1 MSDLLAAAKPSR
13 TTVPHAAYF
22 PHLARP
28 RKGFV
33 FVLGCG
39 QTGDLL
45 LQHLLNLQKNIL
57 VHGENEALLAQL
69 VGLWQAEAA
78 CALNSLLAG
87 SGPAQDAVAVSLFE
101 GLDRMG
107 RNLAEAFAAGI
118 LAVPEEID
126 YCGFR
131 EIRFLRP
138 QVPLEQQIAFMCAF
152 FPGAKFIVALRDPEK
167 TAKSGWWA
175 KGDLQDTVDQ
185 LRTAQAQL
193 ADVVPRVAGSAAVVV
208 HYEAY
213 MQDPGQ
219 LRPVFDLLGLAFDQ
233 TAVAAFLKQHGN
245 AQSEVSA

>member
-1 MSDLLAAAKPSR
+1 MSDLGVAAKTPP
-13 TTVPHAAYF
+13 VAYF

-45 LQHLLNLQKNIL
+45 LQHLLNLQRNVLI
-57 VHGENEALLAQL
+57 HGENEALLAQL

-78 CALNSLLAG
+78 CTLNSLLLAG
-87 SGPAQDAVAVSLFE
+87 SDPSQDAVAASLFE

-138 QVPLEQQIAFMCAF
+138 QVPLEQQIAFMRAF

-175 KGDLQDTVDQ
+175 KGDLQDTIGQ

-213 MQDPGQ
+213 MQDPEQ
-219 LRPVFDLLGLAFDQ
+219 LRPVFDLLGLAFDE

-245 AQSEVSA
+245 KLNEVSA